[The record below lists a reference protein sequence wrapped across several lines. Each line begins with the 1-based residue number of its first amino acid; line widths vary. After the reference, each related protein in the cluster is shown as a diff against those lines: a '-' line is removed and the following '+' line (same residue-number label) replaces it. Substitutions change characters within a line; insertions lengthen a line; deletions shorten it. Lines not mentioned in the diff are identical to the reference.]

1 MIIDAHQHLWEL
13 SRGCYDWIG
22 PELGA
27 INRTFTQEQALPLM
41 RRAGVSGVVLVQ
53 AADHRIDT
61 DDMLR
66 AAARHPEV
74 VGVVAFVPLDD
85 PAQVARDLS
94 RLTVDPVVVGVRQ
107 LIHDL
112 SDPDYLLRDDV
123 NESLQ
128 LVSGAGLTFDVVSA
142 LPRHLEHV
150 PVLAERHPG
159 LRIVIDHL
167 SRPPIAAD
175 SFEPWWSLI
184 AEAASH
190 PGVSAK
196 VSGLYRDADRRAWSL
211 ELIRPFYDR
220 ALEVF
225 GPRRLMWGSDWPV
238 SVLAG
243 GYQPVWEALNRLF
256 AGLDPGDRAQL
267 LGGTAARTY
276 RLDAARLAAA
286 EQVNL
291 RRDDSAAGTHSSE
304 TAD

>member
-1 MIIDAHQHLWEL
+1 MIIDAHQHVWDL

-53 AADHRIDT
+53 AADHRTDT

-66 AAARHPEV
+66 TAARHPEV

-85 PAQVARDLS
+85 PAEVSRELA
-94 RLTVDPVVVGVRQ
+94 RLTEDPVVVGVRQ

-112 SDPDYLLRDDV
+112 PDPDYLLRDDV

-128 LVSGAGLTFDVVSA
+128 LVSDAGLAFDVVSA

-167 SRPPIAAD
+167 SRPPIGGG
-175 SFEPWWSLI
+175 SHEPWWSLI
-184 AEAASH
+184 
-190 PGVSAK
+190 
-196 VSGLYRDADRRAWSL
+196 
-211 ELIRPFYDR
+211 ELR
-220 ALEVF
+220 ALPRRRPQRLVAGADPSLLRTGAGRVRTTAPDVGQRLAGLGAGRRLPARLR
-225 GPRRLMWGSDWPV
+225 GPRPAVRGTRPGRPGRAPRRHRGPGLPTGCLSPQCGR
-238 SVLAG
+238 AG
-243 GYQPVWEALNRLF
+243 YVEA
-256 AGLDPGDRAQL
+256 
-267 LGGTAARTY
+267 
-276 RLDAARLAAA
+276 
-286 EQVNL
+286 
-291 RRDDSAAGTHSSE
+291 
-304 TAD
+304 

>member
-1 MIIDAHQHLWEL
+1 MIIDAHQHVWDL

-53 AADHRIDT
+53 AADHRVDT

-66 AAARHPEV
+66 TAARHPEV

-85 PAQVARDLS
+85 PAEVAQELA
-94 RLTVDPVVVGVRQ
+94 RLTEDPVVVGVRQ

-112 SDPDYLLRDDV
+112 PDPDYLLRDDV
-123 NESLQ
+123 NESLR
-128 LVSGAGLTFDVVSA
+128 LVSDAGLTFDVVSA

-167 SRPPIAAD
+167 SRPPIGAG
-175 SFEPWWSLI
+175 SREPWWSLI

-190 PGVSAK
+190 PGVNAK
-196 VSGLYRDADRRAWSL
+196 VSGLYPDADRSAWSL

-243 GYQPVWEALNRLF
+243 GYEPVSEALGRLF
-256 AGLDPGDRAQL
+256 AGLGPDDRAEL
-267 LGGTAARTY
+267 LGGTAARVY
-276 RLDAARLAAA
+276 RLDASRLSAA
-286 EQVNL
+286 ERVTL
-291 RRDDSAAGTHSSE
+291 RRDDSAAGTHSSGP
-304 TAD
+304 AD